1 MAFPGNQYK
10 LLALDLDGTLL
21 NEKNQVSPRDAQA
34 VRRAQERGVQIV
46 LCTGRNVRE
55 VRAFSDQLLAP
66 PDWLVTSS
74 GAAVQRP
81 QDAEPQFFSGLSLT
95 HCEDILTLCEEFET
109 DPLPVYH
116 AVAVLRRRI
125 PRASAPSGAGRTDR
139 HERGGRGLIFIWTA
153 MKMAEG
159 ARKRGASVHKGRP
172 LSLARYFRS
181 ADQPPETYGQL

>member
-66 PDWLVTSS
+66 PGLARHLS

-81 QDAEPQFFSGLSLT
+81 QDAEPQFFSSLSLT
-95 HCEDILTLCEEFET
+95 HCEEILSRS
-109 DPLPVYH
+109 
-116 AVAVLRRRI
+116 ARNLRPTPACI
-125 PRASAPSGAGRTDR
+125 PRSRCTTAAHSARSCAIWSRADR
-139 HERGGRGLIFIWTA
+139 
-153 MKMAEG
+153 
-159 ARKRGASVHKGRP
+159 S
-172 LSLARYFRS
+172 S
-181 ADQPPETYGQL
+181 

>member
-10 LLALDLDGTLL
+10 ILALDLDGTLL

-74 GAAVQRP
+74 GAADQRAHPSQP
-81 QDAEPQFFSGLSLT
+81 QVLNTISQTPNEEIKQDRAE
-95 HCEDILTLCEEFET
+95 I
-109 DPLPVYH
+109 
-116 AVAVLRRRI
+116 
-125 PRASAPSGAGRTDR
+125 
-139 HERGGRGLIFIWTA
+139 
-153 MKMAEG
+153 
-159 ARKRGASVHKGRP
+159 
-172 LSLARYFRS
+172 
-181 ADQPPETYGQL
+181 

>member
-34 VRRAQERGVQIV
+34 VRRAQERGVRIV

-74 GAAVQRP
+74 GAAVQR
-81 QDAEPQFFSGLSLT
+81 
-95 HCEDILTLCEEFET
+95 
-109 DPLPVYH
+109 
-116 AVAVLRRRI
+116 RI
-125 PRASAPSGAGRTDR
+125 PCASAPSGAGRTDR
-139 HERGGRGLIFIWTA
+139 HERGGRGLF
-153 MKMAEG
+153 
-159 ARKRGASVHKGRP
+159 
-172 LSLARYFRS
+172 LSG
-181 ADQPPETYGQL
+181 QP

>member
-10 LLALDLDGTLL
+10 ILALDLDGTLL

-81 QDAEPQFFSGLSLT
+81 QDVEPQFFSSLSLT
-95 HCEDILTLCEEFET
+95 HCEEILALCEEFET

-125 PRASAPSGAGRTDR
+125 PRAPAPSGAGRTDR
-139 HERGGRGLIFIWTA
+139 HERGGRWLF
-153 MKMAEG
+153 
-159 ARKRGASVHKGRP
+159 
-172 LSLARYFRS
+172 LSG
-181 ADQPPETYGQL
+181 QP